1 MSSLTNPNIKTAQP
15 GDVLRDEKVVGLHM
29 RVTNERKA
37 FYLYFRTRAGKER
50 RPKIGDHPT
59 ITLDKAREIA
69 REWLEVV
76 AAGKDPVQQWADQ
89 AAMPTIAGL
98 CDEYEKRHLPKK
110 KQQRHDRE
118 IIRNHILPHL
128 GGKKVADVKV
138 TDIEDLHRKLEKT
151 PYMANRVLACLSKM
165 MNLAEKWEMRP
176 QHSNPCQHVDK
187 FREAKRKR
195 YLRPEEAVEVYKRLV
210 YYGDTYPEQAA
221 FLWLLIYTGARPA
234 EIASAKAS
242 QRRGNRFEL
251 AEHKTDRTGETR
263 IIFLPPQAVD
273 VLDGLRRTKEGTV
286 TGVKSPRHLW
296 RKILADADFDKMG
309 RSKADPIAD
318 LRMYDLRHSFA
329 SAGLM
334 AGLSLDQIGE
344 LLGHA
349 SPETTKRYAHL
360 MEEMGVAKAT
370 QAADFMESLMTRAL
384 AKKEERKRP
393 CDASSS

>member
-1 MSSLTNPNIKTAQP
+1 MAALTNPNIKTAQP
-15 GDVLRDEKVVGLHM
+15 GDVLRDEKVVGLHL
-29 RVTNERKA
+29 RVTKERKA

-89 AAMPTIAGL
+89 AALPTVADL

-118 IIRNHILPHL
+118 IIKNHIKPHL
-128 GGKKVADVKV
+128 GAKKVAEVKA

-195 YLRPEEAVEVYKRLV
+195 YLRPEEAVEVYKRLIH
-210 YYGDTYPEQAA
+210 YGDTYPEQAA

-242 QRRGNRFEL
+242 QRQGNRFEL
-251 AEHKTDRTGETR
+251 AEHKTERTGETR
-263 IIFLPPQAVD
+263 IIFLPPQAVE
-273 VLDGLRRTKEGTV
+273 VLDGLRKNKAGTV
-286 TGVKSPRHLW
+286 TGIKSPRHLW
-296 RKILADADFDKMG
+296 RKILTDTG
-309 RSKADPIAD
+309 IGD

-370 QAADFMESLMTRAL
+370 QAADFMERMMTMRPAQQEEG
-384 AKKEERKRP
+384 KKP
-393 CDASSS
+393 CEVSSS